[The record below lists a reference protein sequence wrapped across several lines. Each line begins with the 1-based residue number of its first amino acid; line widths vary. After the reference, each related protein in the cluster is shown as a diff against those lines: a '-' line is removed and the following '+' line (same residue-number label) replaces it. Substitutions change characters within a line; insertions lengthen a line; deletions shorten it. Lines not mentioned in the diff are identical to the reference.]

1 MDYII
6 REDGTV
12 WRKSTLAHALD
23 KRNVSY
29 GEPSA
34 MNLPETVNP
43 YKIISALFGNHL
55 CTIQIKNEDESLIH
69 CLPLLSTF
77 VPAGDAVMVF
87 RELPKIDDIFIRSNI
102 TETVTVSKSIVVSDT
117 VSRSKV
123 NG

>member
-6 REDGTV
+6 RDDGTV

-23 KRNVSY
+23 KRSISY
-29 GEPSA
+29 GEPAAS
-34 MNLPETVNP
+34 NLPETVNP
-43 YKIISALFGNHL
+43 YQIISALFGNHL

-69 CLPLLSTF
+69 CLPLLSTL
-77 VPAGDAVMVF
+77 VPAGDAVIVF
-87 RELPKIDDIFIRSNI
+87 RELPKADDIFIRSNI
-102 TETVTVSKSIVVSDT
+102 TETVTVSKSIIASDT